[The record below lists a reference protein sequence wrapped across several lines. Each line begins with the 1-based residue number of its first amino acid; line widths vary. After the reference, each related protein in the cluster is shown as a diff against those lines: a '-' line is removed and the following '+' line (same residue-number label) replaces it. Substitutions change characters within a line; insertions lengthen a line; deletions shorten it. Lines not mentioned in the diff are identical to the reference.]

1 MSENINNNI
10 PEEEFEG
17 IVTMVNED
25 GEHHNFLHLDSFELN
40 GETYVVLLPADE
52 GDEDCEEVLIYTL
65 KVEEDSSETLL
76 PIDDEAELDMAF
88 EEFKNRMSDEYDFEN

>member
-10 PEEEFEG
+10 PEEELEG

-25 GEHHNFLHLDSFELN
+25 GEKHDFLHLDSFELN

-52 GDEDCEEVLIYTL
+52 GDEECEEVLIYTL
-65 KVEEDSSETLL
+65 TIDEDGSETLM

-88 EEFKNRMSDEYDFEN
+88 EEFKNRMSDEYDFE

>member
-1 MSENINNNI
+1 MAENINNNI
-10 PEEEFEG
+10 PEETEG

-25 GEHHNFLHLDSFELN
+25 GEKHDFLHLDSFELN

-65 KVEEDSSETLL
+65 AVDEDNSETLF
-76 PIDDEAELDMAF
+76 PIEDEAELDMAF
-88 EEFKNRMSDEYDFEN
+88 EEFKNRMSEEYDFE

>member
-1 MSENINNNI
+1 MAENINNNI
-10 PEEEFEG
+10 PEEELEG

-25 GEHHNFLHLDSFELN
+25 GEKHDFLHLDSFELN

-52 GDEDCEEVLIYTL
+52 GDEECEDVLIYTL
-65 KVEEDSSETLL
+65 QVEEDESETLL

-88 EEFKNRMSDEYDFEN
+88 EEFKSRMADEYDFE

>member
-1 MSENINNNI
+1 MAENINNNI
-10 PEEEFEG
+10 PEEEAEG

-25 GEHHNFLHLDSFELN
+25 GEKHDFLHLDSFELN

-52 GDEDCEEVLIYTL
+52 GDEECEEVLIYTL
-65 KVEEDSSETLL
+65 TIDEDGSETLM

-88 EEFKNRMSDEYDFEN
+88 EEFKNRMSDEYDFE

>member
-1 MSENINNNI
+1 MNENINNSI
-10 PEEEFEG
+10 PEEEAEG

-25 GEHHNFLHLDSFELN
+25 GEKHDFLHLDSFELN

-65 KVEEDSSETLL
+65 TVDEDGSETLM

-88 EEFKNRMSDEYDFEN
+88 EEFKNRMSDEYDFE

>member
-1 MSENINNNI
+1 MSENINNNNI
-10 PEEEFEG
+10 PEDEG

-25 GEHHNFLHLDSFELN
+25 GEKHDFLHLDSFELN

-65 KVEEDSSETLL
+65 KIEEDESETLL
-76 PIDDEAELDMAF
+76 PIEDEAELDAAY
-88 EEFKNRMSDEYDFEN
+88 EEFKRRMSDEYDFED

>member
-1 MSENINNNI
+1 MAENINNNI
-10 PEEEFEG
+10 PEEELEG

-25 GEHHNFLHLDSFELN
+25 GEKHDFLHLDSFELN

-52 GDEDCEEVLIYTL
+52 GDEECEDVLIYTL
-65 KVEEDSSETLL
+65 QVEEDESETLL

-88 EEFKNRMSDEYDFEN
+88 EEFKNRMADEYDFE

>member
-1 MSENINNNI
+1 MADINNNNI
-10 PEEEFEG
+10 PEEEEG

-25 GEHHNFLHLDSFELN
+25 GEKHDFLHLDSFELN

-65 KVEEDSSETLL
+65 KVEEDGSETLL

-88 EEFKNRMSDEYDFEN
+88 EEFKNRMSDEYDFED